1 MSFISQV
8 TISIVIYFIIR
19 FFYKQEKSLY
29 IAGYIAVI
37 SYILIYLTAYE
48 VISLMPTI
56 HFMVTGLSLLII
68 FIAYSE
74 ISILERKIRNLKKGE
89 LLNIEPFSVEK
100 NYKIV
105 FKLLGIGL
113 LFLSFSLVSGFS
125 LQTVFSA
132 NIIFKAL
139 FTFIAWFIFVIT
151 VVGVKYFNFP
161 IKYATRSLFVSM
173 CAVLGAY
180 YMNSYLVGA

>member
-29 IAGYIAVI
+29 IAGSIAVI

-89 LLNIEPFSVEK
+89 LINIEPFSVEK

-105 FKLLGIGL
+105 FKLLGIG
-113 LFLSFSLVSGFS
+113 
-125 LQTVFSA
+125 
-132 NIIFKAL
+132 
-139 FTFIAWFIFVIT
+139 
-151 VVGVKYFNFP
+151 
-161 IKYATRSLFVSM
+161 
-173 CAVLGAY
+173 
-180 YMNSYLVGA
+180 